1 MPLIKFKA
9 GNDMQK
15 KKKQNAIFPC
25 SIQTNIASKFTNE
38 AHFLSAITFAITD
51 NQLEEDAI
59 PIRIDGIVLSLD
71 WKIYC

>member
-1 MPLIKFKA
+1 MLNIDKYSIKVY
-9 GNDMQK
+9 
-15 KKKQNAIFPC
+15 KQSIFP
-25 SIQTNIASKFTNE
+25 
-38 AHFLSAITFAITD
+38 AITFAVTD